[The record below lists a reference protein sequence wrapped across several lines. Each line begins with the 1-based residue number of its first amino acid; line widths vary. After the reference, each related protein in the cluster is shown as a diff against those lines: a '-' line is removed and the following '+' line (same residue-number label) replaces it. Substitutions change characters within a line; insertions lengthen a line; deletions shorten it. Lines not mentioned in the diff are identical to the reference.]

1 MYIESLDLS
10 NVKTFPA
17 TSGRPPM
24 EFVHPDRD
32 YRSPKSLAEPGDK
45 RLPRPRLRNVT
56 LLLGNNGTGKTTILR
71 SLAAAAFGPAAKDL
85 LRDGSMVR
93 YGEPFGRVK
102 ARILLHA
109 QDHPGGG
116 VICSSINVERT
127 GERLD
132 VSQRNVS
139 PEEEPDAGL
148 TDKPGQTS
156 SSIWER
162 IYESKNDAFF
172 VVGYGATR
180 RVERLDSYDSGAR
193 SKSKTSRD
201 LRVQS
206 LFEDSFSL
214 IPLGSWL
221 PREQEKN
228 PGRYKQVINLLNK
241 LLKPGDY
248 TFSGK
253 QDDRGDYLFLRGD
266 MLIPFQSL
274 SDGYRA
280 FIGWVADLLYHVCFG
295 CPSGKKLVENRGVV
309 LVDEIDLH
317 LHPSWQMKVIPTIAK
332 ALPNMQFVF
341 TSHSPLVAGSLEW
354 MNILTLKVTSKTNRT
369 IAKRLKQSIHGLD
382 ADQILLTDFFG
393 LKSTR
398 AASKRTELKKLRLE
412 ATAGGDDDKL
422 AYVRALSLGSEAT
435 EKEEARK
442 EVEA

>member
-1 MYIESLDLS
+1 
-10 NVKTFPA
+10 
-17 TSGRPPM
+17 
-24 EFVHPDRD
+24 
-32 YRSPKSLAEPGDK
+32 
-45 RLPRPRLRNVT
+45 
-56 LLLGNNGTGKTTILR
+56 
-71 SLAAAAFGPAAKDL
+71 
-85 LRDGSMVR
+85 
-93 YGEPFGRVK
+93 
-102 ARILLHA
+102 
-109 QDHPGGG
+109 
-116 VICSSINVERT
+116 
-127 GERLD
+127 
-132 VSQRNVS
+132 
-139 PEEEPDAGL
+139 
-148 TDKPGQTS
+148 
-156 SSIWER
+156 
-162 IYESKNDAFF
+162 
-172 VVGYGATR
+172 
-180 RVERLDSYDSGAR
+180 
-193 SKSKTSRD
+193 
-201 LRVQS
+201 
-206 LFEDSFSL
+206 
-214 IPLGSWL
+214 
-221 PREQEKN
+221 
-228 PGRYKQVINLLNK
+228 
-241 LLKPGDY
+241 
-248 TFSGK
+248 
-253 QDDRGDYLFLRGD
+253 

-398 AASKRTELKKLRLE
+398 AASKRPELKKLRLE